1 MKLVG
6 SWGQKGSKTAIQ
18 RHLHHHKLFGR
29 VSRKKPLLSSKNKL
43 KHLQFARLYWNFKWD
58 RVLWSDE
65 TKIELFGNKHQRWVW
80 RTQRGSHMEK
90 YLMPTVK
97 YGGGSLIF
105 WGCFSARE
113 PGHLVRIHGIMYS
126 QILNE
131 HLIASARKL
140 KMGRGWTMIQNIHQN
155 QHKNG
160 LLTTKSRSYPGH
172 PSSLTGIP

>member
-6 SWGQKGSKTAIQ
+6 SWGKKGSKTAIQ

-97 YGGGSLIF
+97 YRGGSLIF

-113 PGHLVRIHGIMYS
+113 PGHLVRTWHP
-126 QILNE
+126 E
-131 HLIASARKL
+131 
-140 KMGRGWTMIQNIHQN
+140 
-155 QHKNG
+155 
-160 LLTTKSRSYPGH
+160 LTDIK
-172 PSSLTGIP
+172 